1 LRVRTRSA
9 IAVLTLVAALT
20 AESHSQS
27 PTTAGNFTD
36 VTRVAGI
43 RFTHNNGAF
52 GARYLPETMGSGC
65 AFIDYNNDG
74 WPDIFLVN
82 GLNWPERSGPSSTP
96 RLYRNNRD
104 GTFADVTAS
113 AGLNVAIYGMGA
125 TVGDYDNDGNMDLFV
140 TAVGPN
146 HLFRNEG
153 DGTFTDV
160 TARVKIDGAGEFS
173 TGAAWLDYDRDGLL
187 DLLVVNYVA
196 WSVETDLFCTIDGN
210 SKSYCTP
217 ESYDGVPPRLWR
229 NLGDGTFEDATRKAG
244 LLGPTSKAMGV
255 AVLDHNRDSW
265 PDLVVVNDT
274 EPNRLWVN
282 DGEGSFTERGMLA
295 GLAFS
300 EDGLARAGMGIDAAD
315 YDRSGYPSVVIGN
328 FSNEMLGLYHNEGNG
343 LFVDEAPRSDVG
355 RKSLLTLAFACFF
368 FDYDLD
374 GWLDIFVS
382 NGHIEQAFER
392 IQTRIK
398 YAQPPHVFRNLAGKG
413 FREVTA
419 TLGDDLATA
428 RVGRGAAYADIDNDG
443 DLDLLM
449 MTNGGPAALFE
460 NGQEGNNS
468 IRVRLEGTQSNRA
481 GIGAIVEIRTGT
493 ETQWQMVRSGS
504 SYLSASELVLTFGIA
519 GRTRVD
525 RIQIQWPS
533 GRTETLGTVLSGRTI
548 TVREGSGIVAT
559 EAYLTKQ

>member
-1 LRVRTRSA
+1 MRVRTRSA

-20 AESHSQS
+20 VESHSQS

-36 VTRVAGI
+36 VTRDAGI

-74 WPDIFLVN
+74 WPDIFFVN

-96 RLYRNNRD
+96 HLYRNNRD
-104 GTFADVTAS
+104 GTFTDVTAS
-113 AGLNVAIYGMGA
+113 AGLDVAIYGMGA

-146 HLFRNEG
+146 RLFRNEG

-160 TARVKIDGAGEFS
+160 TAAANLGDASEFS

-187 DLLVVNYVA
+187 DLVVVNYVA

-229 NLGDGTFEDATRKAG
+229 NVGDGTFEDATRKAG

-255 AVLDHNRDSW
+255 AVLDHNRDNW
-265 PDLVVVNDT
+265 PDLVIVNDT

-282 DGEGSFTERGMLA
+282 GGEGSFTERGMLA

-419 TLGDDLATA
+419 SLGDDLATA

-443 DLDLLM
+443 DLDLLL

-468 IRVRLEGTQSNRA
+468 LRVRLEGTRSNRA
-481 GIGAIVEIRTGT
+481 GIGAIVEIQTGT
-493 ETQWQMVRSGS
+493 ETVWQMVRSGS

-525 RIQIQWPS
+525 RVQIQWPS
-533 GRTETLGTVLSGRTI
+533 GRTETLGAVPSGRTI

-559 EAYLTKQ
+559 EAYETRQ

>member
-1 LRVRTRSA
+1 MRLRTRTA

-36 VTRVAGI
+36 VTRDAGI

-104 GTFADVTAS
+104 GTFTDVTAS

-196 WSVETDLFCTIDGN
+196 WSVETDIFCTIDGN

-255 AVLDHNRDSW
+255 AVLDHNRDNW
-265 PDLVVVNDT
+265 PDLVIVNDT

-282 DGEGSFTERGMLA
+282 GGEGSFTERGMLA

-328 FSNEMLGLYHNEGNG
+328 FSNEMMGLYHNEGNG

-443 DLDLLM
+443 DLDLLL

-460 NGQEGNNS
+460 NGQDGNNS

-519 GRTRVD
+519 GRRRVD

-533 GRTETLGTVLSGRTI
+533 GRTETLGVVPSGRTI

-559 EAYLTKQ
+559 EAYETRQ